1 MVYQFLSSFENK
13 IIKIFTFLANA
24 GIDADSHNGN
34 AGSDS
39 DYDSDNGL
47 PPLEKNMNHISIK
60 ESEDES
66 E

>member
-1 MVYQFLSSFENK
+1 M
-13 IIKIFTFLANA
+13 FTFLANA

-47 PPLEKNMNHISIK
+47 PPLEKNMNHMSIE